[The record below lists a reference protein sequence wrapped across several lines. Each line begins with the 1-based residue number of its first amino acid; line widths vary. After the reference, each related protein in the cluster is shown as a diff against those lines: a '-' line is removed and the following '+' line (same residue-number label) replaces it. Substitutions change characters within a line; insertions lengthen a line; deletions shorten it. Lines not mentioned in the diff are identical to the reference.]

1 MSAARFFA
9 VLAVVVVLQMELFSE
24 LRIVGVMPELLL
36 GLTVASAWSAGAN
49 RGALAGFVTG
59 LVYDVFLSTPLALTA
74 LAYTLVGYAVGVV
87 AESAALAPERGL
99 RRLVSIVGI
108 AAGTVVFALF
118 GELLAGSG
126 LVGGHLVRV
135 ALVAPLL
142 TLPFMP
148 LLYGCG
154 GWIWHSERESAPPR
168 RRQSVLK

>member
-9 VLAVVVVLQMELFSE
+9 VLAVLVVLQMELFSE
-24 LRIVGVMPELLL
+24 LRILGVMPELLL
-36 GLTVASAWSAGAN
+36 GLTIACAWSAGAN
-49 RGALAGFVTG
+49 RGALAGFAAG

-99 RRLVSIVGI
+99 RRLVSIAGI
-108 AAGTVVFALF
+108 AAGSVVFALL
-118 GELLAGSG
+118 GELLAGSE

-142 TLPFMP
+142 TVPFMP
-148 LLYGCG
+148 LLYRCG
-154 GWIWHSERESAPPR
+154 GWIWHGERESAPPR
-168 RRQSVLK
+168 RPQSVLK